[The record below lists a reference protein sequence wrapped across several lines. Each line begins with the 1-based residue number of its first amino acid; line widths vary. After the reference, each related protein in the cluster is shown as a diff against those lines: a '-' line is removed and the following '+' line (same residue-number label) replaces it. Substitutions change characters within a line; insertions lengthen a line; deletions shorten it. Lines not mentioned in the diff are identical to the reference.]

1 MEERQVSPSPLAAYL
16 ANGNVGAF
24 ANCVNSTPLGTNVNG
39 GLLSAAGLPQNFFV
53 TNPQF
58 ACVYLTGNNADFATI
73 DSSIDDA
80 NFGRFTAAGSNNNRI
95 IVLGGRV
102 NW

>member
-39 GLLSAAGLPQNFFV
+39 GLLSAAGLPRNFFV

-58 ACVYLTGNNADFATI
+58 ACVYLIGNNADFATI

>member
-1 MEERQVSPSPLAAYL
+1 MEERQVSTSPLAVYL
-16 ANGNVGAF
+16 ASGNMGAF
-24 ANCVNSTPLGTNVNG
+24 ANCVNRTPLGTNVNG
-39 GLLSAAGLPQNFFV
+39 GLLSPPAFRR
-53 TNPQF
+53 TSSSNPQF
-58 ACVYLTGNNADFATI
+58 GCVYLIGNNADFATI